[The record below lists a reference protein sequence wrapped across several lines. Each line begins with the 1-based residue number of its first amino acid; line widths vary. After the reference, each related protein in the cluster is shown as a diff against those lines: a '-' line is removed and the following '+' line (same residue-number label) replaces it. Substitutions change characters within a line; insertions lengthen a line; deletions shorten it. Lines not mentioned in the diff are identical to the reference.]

1 MAEWTQ
7 EEAHK
12 ATQEVIKRAT
22 TDKAFRTL
30 ALQNPAKALAQID
43 PKPLPPGFKI
53 QVVERGGADL
63 TVVVPDLIPN
73 AGELSDAELE
83 QVAGGGDANRCGGS
97 CAASCVFSSIL

>member
-12 ATQEVIKRAT
+12 TSQELIKRAT
-22 TDKAFRTL
+22 TDKAFREL
-30 ALQNPAKALAQID
+30 ALKDPAAAIAKINPT
-43 PKPLPPGFKI
+43 PLPAGYKI
-53 QVVERGGADL
+53 QIVERDHADL
-63 TVVVPDLIPN
+63 TVVVPDFVPN